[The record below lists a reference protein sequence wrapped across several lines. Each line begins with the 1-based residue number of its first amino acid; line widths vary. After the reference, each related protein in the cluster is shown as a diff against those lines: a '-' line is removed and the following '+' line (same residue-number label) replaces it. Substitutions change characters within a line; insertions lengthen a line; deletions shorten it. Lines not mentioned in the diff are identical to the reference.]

1 MTPGVRVLAVLVSV
15 ALSASSALCDHASKR
30 RNVPDFKVAGIS
42 AQLYYE
48 STGKLSRDVISPPG
62 FALFNTFIG
71 GGDAETSSET
81 TMVVVEVICPK
92 QQINVPKA
100 RKLSVK
106 VTQGSKVIAS
116 QQLAFPFVEPTGK
129 IFMPVLIY
137 GHNEKAMKVTATI
150 TGQAH
155 VSTLTKEIEFSAGE

>member
-1 MTPGVRVLAVLVSV
+1 MTI
-15 ALSASSALCDHASKR
+15 ALTASFAICEHVSKR
-30 RNVPDFKVAGIS
+30 RSVPDFKVAGIS

-48 STGKLSRDVISPPG
+48 STGKMSRDVLSQPG

-81 TMVVVEVICPK
+81 TMVVVEITCPK
-92 QQINVPKA
+92 EQINAPKA
-100 RKLSVK
+100 RKLTVK
-106 VTQGSKVIAS
+106 VIQGSKVIAN
-116 QQLAFPFVEPTGK
+116 QQLAFPFVQPTGK
-129 IFMPVLIY
+129 VFMPVLIY

-155 VSTLTKEIEFSAGE
+155 PSTLTKVIDFSAGE

>member
-1 MTPGVRVLAVLVSV
+1 MSSIGRILIVAVAATLP
-15 ALSASSALCDHASKR
+15 ASFAFCEHGSKR
-30 RNVPDFKVAGIS
+30 WSVPDFKVAGIS

-48 STGKLSRDVISPPG
+48 STGKMSREVLSPPG

-81 TMVVVEVICPK
+81 TMVVVEITCPK
-92 QQINVPKA
+92 EQINVPKG

-106 VTQGSKVIAS
+106 VAQGSKVIAS

-129 IFMPVLIY
+129 IFMPVFIY
-137 GHNEKAMKVTATI
+137 GHNEKPMKVTATI